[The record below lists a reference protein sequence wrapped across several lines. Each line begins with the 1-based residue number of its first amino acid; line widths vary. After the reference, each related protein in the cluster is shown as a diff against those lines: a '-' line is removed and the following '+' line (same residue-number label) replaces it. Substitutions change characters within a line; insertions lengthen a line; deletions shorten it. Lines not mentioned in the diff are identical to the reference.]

1 MSEPIAPHSPH
12 AALIEEA
19 GPFLGWLI
27 DQLARLFVP
36 GANPG
41 LRDLRRAVRHYL
53 VPAEAAMRR
62 ALYLIAVSLPLP
74 APRAQKNKPAPPRA
88 GGAPASQPARSRK
101 PLFRFTETAPPPPTH
116 KIPED
121 KLPRISVPGL
131 TPRPVPP
138 PPPAPRPP
146 PNPAAYAARILR
158 RFQALEAAL
167 IDPRGNA
174 LRLARR
180 LARQAKPRP
189 GLSLIHI
196 PGTKSKQLAAPLRH
210 LLERLNTA
218 VFEEA
223 VRPLIPNT
231 S

>member
-1 MSEPIAPHSPH
+1 MSEPIAPNSPH

-19 GPFLGWLI
+19 GPLLGWLI
-27 DQLARLFVP
+27 DQLSRLFVP
-36 GANPG
+36 GAVVSFSG
-41 LRDLRRAVRHYL
+41 LRRAVRHYL

-62 ALYLIAVSLPLP
+62 ALYLIAVSLTLP
-74 APRAQKNKPAPPRA
+74 ARRTLAKISANPRA
-88 GGAPASQPARSRK
+88 GGDLAQKSTRPRA
-101 PLFRFTETAPPPPTH
+101 PLFRFTETAPHPPTH
-116 KIPED
+116 KIPPD

-138 PPPAPRPP
+138 PPKPRNPP
-146 PNPAAYAARILR
+146 DFAAYEARILR
-158 RFQALEAAL
+158 RFNALEAAFL
-167 IDPRGNA
+167 DPHRTA

-180 LARQAKPRP
+180 LARQEKPRP

-196 PGTKSKQLAAPLRH
+196 PGTKSRQLAAPLRH